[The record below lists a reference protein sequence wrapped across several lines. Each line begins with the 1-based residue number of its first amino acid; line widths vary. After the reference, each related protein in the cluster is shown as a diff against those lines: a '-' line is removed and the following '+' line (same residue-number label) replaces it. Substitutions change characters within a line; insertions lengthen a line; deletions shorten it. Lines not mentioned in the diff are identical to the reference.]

1 MSYSASP
8 IYSQGELPMSNFL
21 KKIFRKRGL
30 PEPGEVGSALRVED
44 ICRDVLGQN
53 FTLIT
58 GRQTPVTIRR
68 MLPGSFEHLSA
79 LGCGGLFYNTF
90 SRSDSYPLSFFLSLD
105 CADRLKT
112 VFAYVHGEP
121 VDRVSP
127 VRICTWLDG
136 NLSRLFYLEERKDTG
151 LDDTWQVT
159 PFLALPKTYNP
170 EEKPEALW
178 RFAGSE
184 LFCISSGE
192 YEFFMLTDSAR
203 LGGVEKLLK
212 LDAGFRRA
220 VADQVML
227 RYTGGES
234 RFFDREKSIRIR
246 IEKNSEF
253 LLGRFF
259 IPLRPRIDGRPARTY
274 YRAIVTSGHPGTD
287 TGEDYTRFRLNFNF
301 KDRVFEWYYS
311 FHFSGIDEDRPRL
324 KSIISGGMKTLKE
337 AMNIHGVRGNF
348 LNPNIYPDLSDHVC
362 IEATI
367 FLGNDSAVCRVFV
380 DTEFLTTLAEYL
392 LPPWEIDFLKR
403 NLFVRMLS
411 VISLNQTLF
420 RKNIHSFYREK
431 PLSLSASGTPRVI
444 RVSELLNLVPPE
456 DYRRIVQNFFLAQGW
471 SVGNMQCLF
480 FFERRTEEGEPV
492 RIYMDSVFDSECF
505 LASLPRTKRD
515 EWNRSLIACV
525 GWQDLVE
532 HNLRAMLALYEAME
546 EDRISLSYPTRF
558 LLKNEFQHRIEE
570 DYNTEINKLA
580 GNRLYIDQLSEL
592 PPSLAQGVLSRFP
605 LDRLALAL
613 ITDSS
618 DRIILDTFISK
629 KKRIFLDE
637 EIDFR
642 KERFNKGEI
651 NPRDVF
657 KAMTDLRKAVGD
669 EYGEWLN
676 TQEKD

>member
-1 MSYSASP
+1 MFGF
-8 IYSQGELPMSNFL
+8 IRRL
-21 KKIFRKRGL
+21 FRKRKRTA
-30 PEPGEVGSALRVED
+30 PAGERSALTIED

-53 FTLIT
+53 LTLIT
-58 GRQTPVTIRR
+58 GKQAPVTIRR
-68 MLPGSFEHLSA
+68 MPSGSFEHLSA
-79 LGCGGLFYNTF
+79 FGVGGLFYNTF
-90 SRSDSYPLSFFLSLD
+90 SRSDSYPLSFFLSSE
-105 CADRLKT
+105 CMDRLKT

-127 VRICTWLDG
+127 VRLCTWLDG

-151 LDDTWQVT
+151 FDETWQVS
-159 PFLALPKTYNP
+159 PFLALPKSYNP
-170 EEKPEALW
+170 EEKPETLW

-184 LFCISSGE
+184 LFYILSGE

-203 LGGVEKLLK
+203 LGEVEKLLK
-212 LDAGFRRA
+212 IDGGFRRA

-246 IEKNSEF
+246 IEKNNEF

-259 IPLRPRIDGRPARTY
+259 IPLRPKIDGRPARTY
-274 YRAIVTSGHPGTD
+274 YRAIVTSVHPGTD

-324 KSIISGGMKTLKE
+324 KSIIAGAMKTLKE

-367 FLGNDSAVCRVFV
+367 FLGNDSAVCRVFI
-380 DTEFLTTLAEYL
+380 DTEFLMTLAEYL
-392 LPPWEIDFLKR
+392 LPSWEIDFLKR

-431 PLSLSASGTPRVI
+431 PLPLSDSGTHRVI

-480 FFERRTEEGEPV
+480 FFEHRKDEGSPI
-492 RIYMDSVFDSECF
+492 RIYMDSFFDLECF

-515 EWNRSLIACV
+515 EWNRSLTACL

-558 LLKNEFQHRIEE
+558 LLKNEFQHGIEE
-570 DYNTEINKLA
+570 DYNMEINKLA

-592 PPSLAQGVLSRFP
+592 PPSLAQGVISRFP

-629 KKRIFLDE
+629 KKRTFLDE

-642 KERFNKGEI
+642 RERFNRGEI
-651 NPRDVF
+651 KPRDVF
-657 KAMTDLRKAVGD
+657 EAMTNLRKAVGD
-669 EYGEWLN
+669 EYGGWLN
-676 TQEKD
+676 SQEKD